1 MWETGVECVRFT
13 ECNLGLF
20 PDEVERISAV
30 LHFNLTNRTGG
41 FMNLETMSQMGEF
54 VGGFGVILSLVYLAI
69 QVRSNTNS
77 QRADMTAR
85 ILDRMAAMQHTY
97 AFDAEASKF
106 FTRAITNPTGLT
118 LDERNQFAWL
128 MTEFLSAMEFLMQ
141 QYQTGNVDEQ
151 TWRRWSNT
159 LDWWLT
165 FPGIRAFWTGR
176 PTPYTDA
183 FSKYVEE
190 RLINGKGDYNQD
202 NWNSY
207 LLTGQAS
214 SGS

>member
-1 MWETGVECVRFT
+1 
-13 ECNLGLF
+13 
-20 PDEVERISAV
+20 
-30 LHFNLTNRTGG
+30 
-41 FMNLETMSQMGEF
+41 MNLETMSQLGEF

-85 ILDRMAAMQHTY
+85 ILDRMSAMQHTY

-106 FTRAITNPTGLT
+106 FTRAITDPAGLT

-141 QYQTGNVDEQ
+141 QYEEGNVDEQ
-151 TWRRWSNT
+151 TWLRWSKT

-165 FPGIRAFWTGR
+165 FPGIRAFWIGR
-176 PTPYTDA
+176 PTPYTES
-183 FSKYVEE
+183 FTGFVED
-190 RLINGKGDYNQD
+190 RLVNGKGDYNQE

-207 LLTGQAS
+207 LLSGQAS
-214 SGS
+214 G